1 MRKSNYLGYFRLIN
15 IANSLR
21 NCNMTGSEGVLVT
34 IIVSLQRLNVAFKV
48 AKSQNNTE
56 YRVDLEQLS
65 VIILIHCC

>member
-1 MRKSNYLGYFRLIN
+1 
-15 IANSLR
+15 
-21 NCNMTGSEGVLVT
+21 MTGSEGVLVT